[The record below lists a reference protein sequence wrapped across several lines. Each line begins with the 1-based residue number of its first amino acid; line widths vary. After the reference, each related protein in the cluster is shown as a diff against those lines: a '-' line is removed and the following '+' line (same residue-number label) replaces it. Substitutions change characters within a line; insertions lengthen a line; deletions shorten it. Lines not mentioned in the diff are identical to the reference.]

1 MTKLFSVSFACPD
14 THLHDVMTLLETLPV
29 RHITARPIPAELAQ
43 VQAQSLDMAPPKQIR
58 QVHAAHESA
67 ATKNPGGKGKSR
79 PSRSDPAFYAMGR
92 ASQAFFDTVTQ
103 PFTTGEFD
111 RAIRAVSEGRPF
123 QAASRLA
130 YYLQQGKLR
139 KAGPHHYEVVK

>member
-14 THLHDVMTLLETLPV
+14 THLYDVMTLLEGLPV
-29 RHITARPIPAELAQ
+29 RHITARPIPMELAQ
-43 VQAQSLDMAPPKQIR
+43 SPDVAPPKQIR

-67 ATKNPGGKGKSR
+67 ATKNPGGKGGKR
-79 PSRSDPAFYAMGR
+79 PSRSDPAFYAMSR
-92 ASQAFFDTVTQ
+92 ASQAFFETVTG
-103 PFTTGEFD
+103 PFTTGDFD
-111 RAIRAVSEGRPF
+111 RAIRAVSEGRSF

>member
-1 MTKLFSVSFACPD
+1 VTKLFSLSVVCPD
-14 THLHDVMTLLETLPV
+14 SHLHDVMSLLETLPV
-29 RHITARPIPAELAQ
+29 RHITARPIPVDLGLIHEDQPAQ
-43 VQAQSLDMAPPKQIR
+43 PKLIKR
-58 QVHAAHESA
+58 THAAPESA
-67 ATKNPGGKGKSR
+67 ATKNPGGRGVKR

-139 KAGPHHYEVVK
+139 KTGPHHYEVVK